1 MSYKFK
7 SDGSEED
14 LTMKQRVLYVAFLN
28 AGYPAKIKKGLYC
41 VDGKYHDCRLIVI
54 GNSIASSFH
63 PDGYPV
69 KNVYDD
75 CPVEE

>member
-1 MSYKFK
+1 MYKFK
-7 SDGSEED
+7 SDCSEEE

-28 AGYPAKIKKGLYC
+28 AGYDAKIKKGLYC
-41 VDGKYHDCRLIVI
+41 VDGKYHDCRLIVLGKSNI
-54 GNSIASSFH
+54 VSSFH

-69 KNVYDD
+69 KNVYDS